1 MPIKKPGKGH
11 SNPGKYRTIALT
23 FNMCKLMQRMVNE
36 WSVQFLVKKYNSAL
50 SEQFSQQWILL
61 CLEDDIKKAQNNKEI
76 VVAMFV
82 DVEKAYDMPWRKGLL
97 IKLHQ
102 LGIGENMFSW
112 LRDFFM

>member
-1 MPIKKPGKGH
+1 MDP
-11 SNPGKYRTIALT
+11 
-23 FNMCKLMQRMVNE
+23 
-36 WSVQFLVKKYNSAL
+36 
-50 SEQFSQQWILL
+50 LL

-102 LGIGENMFSW
+102 LGIGENV
-112 LRDFFM
+112 

>member
-1 MPIKKPGKGH
+1 MDP
-11 SNPGKYRTIALT
+11 
-23 FNMCKLMQRMVNE
+23 
-36 WSVQFLVKKYNSAL
+36 
-50 SEQFSQQWILL
+50 LL

-112 LRDFFM
+112 LRDFFLCDRTIQVKIGSRFRAKKNRKWNSSRKCSKPNVIFSYDQWYF

>member
-1 MPIKKPGKGH
+1 MDP
-11 SNPGKYRTIALT
+11 
-23 FNMCKLMQRMVNE
+23 
-36 WSVQFLVKKYNSAL
+36 
-50 SEQFSQQWILL
+50 LL

-112 LRDFFM
+112 LRDFFFM

>member
-1 MPIKKPGKGH
+1 MDP
-11 SNPGKYRTIALT
+11 
-23 FNMCKLMQRMVNE
+23 
-36 WSVQFLVKKYNSAL
+36 
-50 SEQFSQQWILL
+50 LL

-102 LGIGENMFSW
+102 LGIENMFSW
-112 LRDFFM
+112 LRDFFMWKNYSS